1 MKIEID
7 RRDVCALMLAC
18 TCCDL
23 WAADGNTKWMDL
35 HDKLAEQLIKY
46 DEKHAKEA

>member
-18 TCCDL
+18 TCCDV
-23 WAADGNTKWMDL
+23 AADGDTKWKAL
-35 HDKLAEQLIKY
+35 HDKLEEQMRKY
-46 DEKHAKEA
+46 DEKHQKEV

>member
-23 WAADGNTKWMDL
+23 AADGNTKWQDL
-35 HDKLAEQLIKY
+35 HDKLEYQLRKY
-46 DEKHAKEA
+46 DEKHTKE